1 MTEEAGDGGSG
12 ITGSAPSTK
21 MAKGDEDRRDQ
32 ERDRDA
38 DDSSSTPRNN
48 INHGSSAK
56 PVVFQGRKDLGEHVY
71 VLGGKK
77 DLFSKTTTAID
88 PDDSA
93 SNIVMKR
100 WEIEL
105 KAYELAMKTRVSNE
119 KKAFALVL
127 GQCSPA
133 VRTRLKSAKSWAELN
148 QKSDI
153 IGLLKLLQ
161 SCLHDAPGKYESDT
175 IVEAHDRFSSF
186 RQNDL
191 SVDDY
196 HTQFKGLVDALEYSE
211 GNIGLSEK
219 RIMRFNDSKGPHE
232 TTKQEWAEATARARD
247 DLLAVRFIKRS
258 DPSRYGALIADLQNQ
273 YARGNN
279 QYPTTLDDAY
289 TMLTNYANP
298 QQKPRGDRPKKKKH
312 QGLSFLQ
319 EGDHNTGRGSGR
331 GGRGGRGRDS
341 DNTNK
346 QAAEVYV
353 SRPTSTGNTTTRDR
367 LAQLFA
373 QRYGKIPRS
382 WMLADSC
389 SSVDIFCDATLLH
402 DIHESE
408 EPLTLHCN
416 AGSVT

>member
-12 ITGSAPSTK
+12 TTGSAPSTK
-21 MAKGDEDRRDQ
+21 MTRGDEDRRDQ

-38 DDSSSTPRNN
+38 DDSSTTPRNN

-56 PVVFQGRKDLGEHVY
+56 PVAFQGRKDLGEHVY

-77 DLFSKTTTAID
+77 DLFSKTTTTIGEYIAATFEDAGEFRLAFDPENLGFEELTEPKD

-100 WEIEL
+100 WEMEL
-105 KAYELAMKTRVSNE
+105 EAYKSAMKTRVSNE

-133 VRTRLKSAKSWAELN
+133 VRTRLKSAKSWADLN

-161 SCLHDAPGKYESDT
+161 SCLHDSPGKYESDT
-175 IVEAHDRFSSF
+175 IVDAHDRFSSF

-219 RIMRFNDSKGPHE
+219 RIMRFNDGKGPHE
-232 TTKQEWAEATARARD
+232 TTRQEWTEATARARD

-319 EGDHNTGRGSGR
+319 EGDHNTSPCIAM
-331 GGRGGRGRDS
+331 
-341 DNTNK
+341 
-346 QAAEVYV
+346 QV
-353 SRPTSTGNTTTRDR
+353 
-367 LAQLFA
+367 
-373 QRYGKIPRS
+373 
-382 WMLADSC
+382 
-389 SSVDIFCDATLLH
+389 
-402 DIHESE
+402 
-408 EPLTLHCN
+408 PLP
-416 AGSVT
+416 